1 MILLYYIVY
10 YMICYIELLQ
20 VFLDFLYNMIYNRQ
34 KKKEGDNMKTPE
46 YTKKAVNKYRDKF
59 DLVQVRFEKDY
70 KTVIQDAIGDMS
82 INDYIVGLVKKDIEK
97 RQRKKEKNEQ

>member
-1 MILLYYIVY
+1 MT
-10 YMICYIELLQ
+10 
-20 VFLDFLYNMIYNRQ
+20 
-34 KKKEGDNMKTPE
+34 TPE
-46 YTKKAVNKYRDKF
+46 YTKRAVNKYRDKF

>member
-1 MILLYYIVY
+1 MI
-10 YMICYIELLQ
+10 
-20 VFLDFLYNMIYNRQ
+20 
-34 KKKEGDNMKTPE
+34 TPE
-46 YTKKAVNKYRDKF
+46 YTKRAVNKYRDKF

-70 KTVIQDAIGDMS
+70 KTVIQNEIGDIS

>member
-1 MILLYYIVY
+1 MT
-10 YMICYIELLQ
+10 
-20 VFLDFLYNMIYNRQ
+20 
-34 KKKEGDNMKTPE
+34 TPE
-46 YTKKAVNKYRDKF
+46 YTKRAVNKYRDKF

-70 KTVIQDAIGDMS
+70 KTVIQDTIGNIS